1 MKTVQEVC
9 KENEQFSSIIHAV
22 IQKIGMESIKDV
34 NNYGMEQGF
43 PGFIYYSE
51 TVKFWRKYKKSILAM
66 LKNDTSYWESGIVG
80 MVQNFNCLNNTDKKT
95 VPEYTEEEI
104 GEALFGRYNPELDI
118 IYNALA
124 WYAAEN
130 VCRMFED

>member
-1 MKTVQEVC
+1 MKTLREVC

-22 IQKIGMESIKDV
+22 IRKIGMESIKDV

-51 TVKFWRKYKKSILAM
+51 TVKFWRKYKKEILAM
-66 LKNDTSYWESGIVG
+66 LKNDTNNWGSGIVG
-80 MVQNFNCLNNTDKKT
+80 IVQSFNCLNDKGKA
-95 VPEYTEEEI
+95 PEYTQEEI

-124 WYAAEN
+124 WYAAET